1 VFLAKIKQYIDG
13 EKFPLT
19 IKIRDPSGNS
29 NIKNPF
35 APRIDK
41 NMQITHF
48 ERTVE
53 ELVQMGYNK
62 ENAEAEQGSIE

>member
-1 VFLAKIKQYIDG
+1 MFLAKIKQYIDG